1 MLPFP
6 AATSLTPAQ
15 IALAT
20 QAMLYVAHVDR
31 ACTEEETALIRAF
44 YDDCAAEE
52 GALAPFAALA
62 QTPGAVPALDA
73 SSFADPDQRSLVFSS
88 CLMVAYADGVLS
100 QAEKDAVF
108 GIGRRMGLTEEQ
120 MADALSVVQDHLLSK
135 LSKLPDTDG
144 VARVAQ
150 ELL

>member
-6 AATSLTPAQ
+6 AATSLTAAQ
-15 IALAT
+15 IGLAT

-31 ACTEEETALIRAF
+31 ACTEQETALIRAF
-44 YDDCAAEE
+44 YDDCVQEE
-52 GALAPFAALA
+52 AALAPFATLA
-62 QTPGAVPALDA
+62 QTQGAAPALDA
-73 SSFADPDQRSLVFSS
+73 SSFADADRRVLVFSS

-100 QAEKDAVF
+100 QAEKEAVF
-108 GIGRRMGLTEEQ
+108 GIGRQIGLTEAQ
-120 MADALSVVQDHLLSK
+120 MADTLAVVQDHLLSH

-144 VARVAQ
+144 VARLAQ